1 MRGCR
6 ACSSCYE
13 RCGARVICS
22 YVREPTPVGPRPGP
36 RAPRHQPP
44 RPARTPGAAGPH
56 FRALSLNGL
65 IDGLMRWGSDSRCAT
80 AELGAP
86 VPLSPQFIRFLYLPA
101 SWVPIIPN
109 PKMKI
114 RSPYRYISSSLIEKR
129 SFVFVGRRLMC
140 SDNTSTSSCPIASFA
155 CMSRLPIAAGATV
168 SRASA
173 STNSL

>member
-1 MRGCR
+1 MRDRSAPPNRCTTR
-6 ACSSCYE
+6 ADTG
-13 RCGARVICS
+13 RTAAGRPAPARRGTS
-22 YVREPTPVGPRPGP
+22 P
-36 RAPRHQPP
+36 RAPSPHARGS
-44 RPARTPGAAGPH
+44 RPTFELKWAH
-56 FRALSLNGL
+56 
-65 IDGLMRWGSDSRCAT
+65 RWAHGDPT
-80 AELGAP
+80 LGARP
-86 VPLSPQFIRFLYLPA
+86 RSSALRSRSVHSLSGSYTFLGPYHT
-101 SWVPIIPN
+101 PN

>member
-1 MRGCR
+1 MRDRSAPPNRCTTR
-6 ACSSCYE
+6 ADTGRTAAGRPAPARRARSS
-13 RCGARVICS
+13 
-22 YVREPTPVGPRPGP
+22 PP
-36 RAPRHQPP
+36 APQAPCLQRQ
-44 RPARTPGAAGPH
+44 RPARTPGAAGP
-56 FRALSLNGL
+56 LSSLNGL
-65 IDGLMRWGSDSRCAT
+65 IDGLMGIRLSVRDR
-80 AELGAP
+80 GARRSGPAQSTVYP
-86 VPLSPQFIRFLYLPA
+86 VLTLIP